1 MADVSKFSLYGTSY
15 NIKDLSARSSAA
27 SANQAAAS
35 ASQAAFAA
43 KTLADS
49 ALSNSETNET
59 NITNLASESLKAS
72 YTVAT
77 ETIEIT
83 KGIQFSKGV

>member
-1 MADVSKFSLYGTSY
+1 MADVSKISLYGTSY
-15 NIKDLSARSSAA
+15 NVKDSSARSSAT

-35 ASQAAFAA
+35 ASQAASAA
-43 KTLADS
+43 KSVADS

-59 NITNLASESLKAS
+59 NISKVASESLKAS
-72 YTVAT
+72 YTAAT

-83 KGIQFSKGV
+83 KGIQF